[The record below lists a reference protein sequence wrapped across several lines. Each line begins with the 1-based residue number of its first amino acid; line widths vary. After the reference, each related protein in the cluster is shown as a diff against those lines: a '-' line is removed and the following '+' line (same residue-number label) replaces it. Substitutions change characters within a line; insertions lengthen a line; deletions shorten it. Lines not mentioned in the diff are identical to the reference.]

1 MHIEKVLRQGQLVD
15 KELELEEILAWLSD
29 RLLHGGLRG
38 DHRERHIP
46 PLSLSHSLFVVLYC

>member
-46 PLSLSHSLFVVLYC
+46 PLSLSHSLL